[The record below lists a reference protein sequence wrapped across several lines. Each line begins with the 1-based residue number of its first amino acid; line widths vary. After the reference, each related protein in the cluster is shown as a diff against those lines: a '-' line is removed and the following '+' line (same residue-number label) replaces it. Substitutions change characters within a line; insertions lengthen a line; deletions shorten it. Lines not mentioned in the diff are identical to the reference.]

1 MPGQQQGRRE
11 PASSEQR
18 THSAHQETAGPDTG
32 CSRLTGKRWR
42 AIVLEPAAQRPANG
56 SGDIRGFE
64 VSAVAAFWAELLER
78 EVLAHVSLGDPP
90 LVDEPGAANLIK
102 PLGLFFPVASP

>member
-1 MPGQQQGRRE
+1 
-11 PASSEQR
+11 
-18 THSAHQETAGPDTG
+18 
-32 CSRLTGKRWR
+32 
-42 AIVLEPAAQRPANG
+42 
-56 SGDIRGFE
+56 

-78 EVLAHVSLGDPP
+78 EVLAHVSLGDTP